1 MPSGCQTGAMAMSD
15 PFLPHES
22 SRARRD
28 LPLQPEDHDGDDERE
43 PDVLSGPG
51 DAEAVDEPPVHE
63 GGVFRTPTGA
73 RVDPADD
80 V

>member
-1 MPSGCQTGAMAMSD
+1 MAMSD

-22 SRARRD
+22 RRARRD
-28 LPLQPEDHDGDDERE
+28 KPVQPEDHDLDDERE
-43 PDVLSGPG
+43 PDVLPG
-51 DAEAVDEPPVHE
+51 TADPDAVDEPPVRE
-63 GGVFRTPTGA
+63 DGVFRTPTGE